1 MAKNYLFSEDTSE
14 EVQEWLGIT
23 KADIL
28 IYLAVGLVF
37 ATWVIQIRPLQ
48 WLLTLGVVISCIFS
62 TKLGI
67 KHNPKISKF
76 TNTLKLVVYPLFS
89 LILIGAAIFASIK

>member
-28 IYLAVGLVF
+28 LYAAAALVF
-37 ATWVIQIRPLQ
+37 AAWVIQIKIVQ
-48 WLLTLGVVISCIFS
+48 WGLTLAVIALCFYS
-62 TKLGI
+62 TKLGMQRSQ
-67 KHNPKISKF
+67 KVSKF
-76 TNTLKLVVYPLFS
+76 TNVLKVIAYPVFS
-89 LILIGAAIFASIK
+89 LILVGIAIFASVK

>member
-28 IYLAVGLVF
+28 MYLAVGLVF
-37 ATWVIQIRPLQ
+37 AVWVIQIRPLQ
-48 WLLTLGVVISCIFS
+48 WLFTFGVAVLCFFS

-67 KHNPKISKF
+67 KHNPKISRF
-76 TNTLKLVVYPLFS
+76 TNTLKLFGYPLFS
-89 LILIGAAIFASIK
+89 LILVGAAIFASIK

>member
-28 IYLAVGLVF
+28 MYVAGALVF
-37 ATWVIQIRPLQ
+37 AAWVIQIKIVQ
-48 WLLTLGVVISCIFS
+48 WGLTLAVIALCFYS
-62 TKLGI
+62 TKFGM
-67 KHNPKISKF
+67 KRSQKISKF
-76 TNTLKLVVYPLFS
+76 TNVLKVIVYPVFS
-89 LILIGAAIFASIK
+89 LILVGIAIFVSVK

>member
-28 IYLAVGLVF
+28 MYVAGALVF
-37 ATWVIQIRPLQ
+37 A
-48 WLLTLGVVISCIFS
+48 
-62 TKLGI
+62 
-67 KHNPKISKF
+67 
-76 TNTLKLVVYPLFS
+76 
-89 LILIGAAIFASIK
+89 A

>member
-28 IYLAVGLVF
+28 IYLAAGLVF
-37 ATWVIQIRPLQ
+37 ATWVIQIKVVQ
-48 WLLTLGVVISCIFS
+48 WLLTIIVAVLCFYS
-62 TKLGI
+62 TKLGM
-67 KHNPKISKF
+67 KRSPKISKF
-76 TNTLKLVVYPLFS
+76 TNTLKFVGYPFFS
-89 LILIGAAIFASIK
+89 LILIGIAVFASVK

>member
-1 MAKNYLFSEDTSE
+1 MAKNYIFSEDTSE

-28 IYLAVGLVF
+28 IYLAGGLVF
-37 ATWVIQIRPLQ
+37 ATWVIQIKAIQ
-48 WLLTLGVVISCIFS
+48 WLLTLIVVVLCFYS

-76 TNTLKLVVYPLFS
+76 TNTLKLVGYPLFS
-89 LILIGAAIFASIK
+89 LILIGIAVFVSIK